1 MRFLILKIFQHIK
14 KVKINAK
21 KERKKAMSKLE
32 KMSKEEFINVLSI
45 LLKYDPRLK
54 DYDLEFGPEAVNVRL
69 NGQPCGG
76 LAVRNIYDA
85 YERVG
90 DVSQIEDVVKD
101 CVLKLKPQPQPFRQM
116 GQQPEVLKKEH
127 AIIEVKASRVLEI
140 LEEMNTP
147 KKTDAGWQFTEHHDS
162 DEDLAKAVAMAKA
175 NPVQTNQDM
184 SDLLTTAGKQQ
195 ALTRTNQNVNDLL
208 TDSGKGSVSS
218 EDSALLTNT
227 AKQQVAKSHNE
238 FSLDDE
244 EEAEATTT
252 QSADGPEVVPAAYD
266 SVNFTPAQEA
276 KEDTKKSSNPQA
288 GMGLKDVLSAAL
300 GVPEAGSAGAEAQAE
315 DDRFE
320 L

>member
-1 MRFLILKIFQHIK
+1 
-14 KVKINAK
+14 
-21 KERKKAMSKLE
+21 
-32 KMSKEEFINVLSI
+32 
-45 LLKYDPRLK
+45 
-54 DYDLEFGPEAVNVRL
+54 
-69 NGQPCGG
+69 
-76 LAVRNIYDA
+76 
-85 YERVG
+85 
-90 DVSQIEDVVKD
+90 
-101 CVLKLKPQPQPFRQM
+101 M

-127 AIIEVKASRVLEI
+127 VIIEVKASRVLEI

-147 KKTDAGWQFTEHHDS
+147 KKTDAGWQFNEHHDS

-195 ALTRTNQNVNDLL
+195 ALTGTNQNVNDLL

-252 QSADGPEVVPAAYD
+252 QSADGPEVAPAACD

-300 GVPEAGSAGAEAQAE
+300 GVPEAGSEEAEAAAKAE
-315 DDRFE
+315 EDRFD

>member
-1 MRFLILKIFQHIK
+1 
-14 KVKINAK
+14 
-21 KERKKAMSKLE
+21 MSKLE
-32 KMSKEEFINVLSI
+32 KMPKEELVNVLSI
-45 LLKYDPRLK
+45 LLKYDPQLK
-54 DYDLEFGPEAVNVRL
+54 DYDIEFGPEAVNIRL

-76 LAVRNIYDA
+76 ITVRNIYDA

-90 DVSQIEDVVKD
+90 NVSQIADSVKD
-101 CVLKLKPQPQPFRQM
+101 CILRLKPQSPQAHPSRQM

-127 AIIEVKASRVLEI
+127 VIIEVKASRVLEI

-147 KKTDAGWQFTEHHDS
+147 KKTDAGWQFTERHDS

-195 ALTRTNQNVNDLL
+195 ALTGTNQNVNDLL

-244 EEAEATTT
+244 EETEATTT
-252 QSADGPEVVPAAYD
+252 QSADGPEVSPAGYGSA
-266 SVNFTPAQEA
+266 NFTSDQEV
-276 KEDTKKSSNPQA
+276 KEDAKKRSNPQA
-288 GMGLKDVLSAAL
+288 NMGLKDVISTVL
-300 GVPEAGSAGAEAQAE
+300 GVPEDGSAGAEAQAE